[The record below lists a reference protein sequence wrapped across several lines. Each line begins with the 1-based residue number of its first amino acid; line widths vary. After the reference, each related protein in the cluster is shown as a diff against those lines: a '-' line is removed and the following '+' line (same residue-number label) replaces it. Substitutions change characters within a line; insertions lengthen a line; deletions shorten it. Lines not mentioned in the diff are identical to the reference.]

1 MADTARPALF
11 AAALLGAFGLVQARN
26 PALFPD
32 FFIYRLGSELV
43 LGGESPYD
51 LAKVR
56 ARVAQQ
62 FPDPNPKPESFV
74 NNCGYFLPPQAVVL
88 FAPFAVP
95 PLGAAKVA
103 WALLTAAAGFALAR
117 VPVLRFAT
125 GPPLTGPSLVAHL
138 LPPLLLLNFL
148 TVGVVIV
155 GQTALVATGAVA
167 AGVWCFRRGGAWNVL
182 ACFLWAVPFV
192 KPHVALPLV
201 PLAWFLF
208 GWARAAGV
216 VAWVVALNLLGAT
229 LAGGSPLFLREYL
242 DYLSEAH
249 RAVLFN
255 RAELNYEMTSWNRL
269 LFAVTGVLIEQTAA
283 TAALS
288 HGVWLGLLAARCATA
303 RVRPCGEWALAACA
317 AGAVWCP
324 QVLGY
329 EALALV
335 LVIPWAREL
344 FAAGHRGWGA
354 LVAGALAV
362 QALSFQMLE
371 PLGITLHR
379 PLGAA
384 LVALAVL
391 CGPLCAERT
400 T

>member
-1 MADTARPALF
+1 MTRSPAIL
-11 AAALLGAFGLVQARN
+11 AALLLGAFALAQARN
-26 PALFPD
+26 PARFPD
-32 FFIYRLGSELV
+32 FFIYRFGSELAAR
-43 LGGESPYD
+43 GENPYD

-56 ARVAQQ
+56 ARVAEQ
-62 FPDPNPKPESFV
+62 FPDPDPTPASFV
-74 NNCGYFLPPQAVVL
+74 NNCGYFLPPQALVL
-88 FAPFAVP
+88 FAPFAAL
-95 PLGAAKVA
+95 PLGASKVA
-103 WALLTAAAGFALAR
+103 WALVCAASGFVVAR
-117 VPVLRFAT
+117 VPLVKFGGA
-125 GPPLTGPSLVAHL
+125 PPLTGPPLVAQL
-138 LPPLLLLNFL
+138 LPLLLLLNFL
-148 TVGVVIV
+148 TIGVVMV
-155 GQTALVATGAVA
+155 GQTALVCAGAVV

-182 ACFLWAVPFV
+182 ACALWAVPFV

-229 LAGGSPLFLREYL
+229 LAGGSPLFVREYL

-255 RAELNYEMTSWNRL
+255 RAELNFEMTSWNRL
-269 LFAVTGVLIEQTAA
+269 LFALTGVLVEQTALV
-283 TAALS
+283 AALS
-288 HGVWLGLLAARCATA
+288 YGVWFALLVARCAVA
-303 RVRPCGEWALAACA
+303 RVRPSGEWALAACA

-335 LVIPWAREL
+335 LVVPWAREL
-344 FAAGHRGWGA
+344 FAHGHRGWGA
-354 LVAGALAV
+354 LVVSALAV

-384 LVALAVL
+384 VVALAVL
-391 CGPLCAERT
+391 CGSLCANRST
-400 T
+400 

>member
-1 MADTARPALF
+1 MTNGPALL
-11 AAALLGAFGLVQARN
+11 AALLLGAFALAQARN
-26 PALFPD
+26 PARFPD
-32 FFIYRLGSELV
+32 FFIYRLGSELAV
-43 LGGESPYD
+43 RDESPYD

-56 ARVAQQ
+56 ARVAEQ
-62 FPDPNPKPESFV
+62 FPDPDPTPASFV

-88 FAPFAVP
+88 FAPFAAL

-103 WALLTAAAGFALAR
+103 WALVCAASGFAVAR
-117 VPVLRFAT
+117 VPLLKFGG
-125 GPPLTGPSLVAHL
+125 GPPLTGPPLVAQL
-138 LPPLLLLNFL
+138 LPLLLLLNFL
-148 TVGVVIV
+148 TIGVVIV
-155 GQTALVATGAVA
+155 GQTALACAGAVV
-167 AGVWCFRRGGAWNVL
+167 AGVWCFKRGGAWNVL
-182 ACFLWAVPFV
+182 ACALWAVPFV

-229 LAGGSPLFLREYL
+229 LAGGSPLFVREYL

-255 RAELNYEMTSWNRL
+255 RAELNPEMTSWNRL
-269 LFAVTGVLIEQTAA
+269 LFALTGALIEQTALV
-283 TAALS
+283 AALS
-288 HGVWLGLLAARCATA
+288 FGAWFALLAARCAVA
-303 RVRPCGEWALAACA
+303 RVRPSGEWALAACA
-317 AGAVWCP
+317 AGAVVCP

-335 LVIPWAREL
+335 LVVPWAREQ
-344 FAAGHRGWGA
+344 FAHGHRLGGA
-354 LVAGALAV
+354 LVVAALAV

-371 PLGITLHR
+371 PLGVTLHR
-379 PLGAA
+379 PLSAA

-391 CGPLCAERT
+391 CGPLCANRST
-400 T
+400 